1 MDVAAVG
8 SAPVVRGVAPRSAP
22 RPEENQVD
30 PRNRLNDLTNRE
42 WLLAT
47 KSVWFSISPPRDPL
61 KARHP
66 ATFSEAD
73 VARAIRFFTKR
84 GGWVLDPFVGSGST
98 LVACAETGRNGLGI
112 ELCAEWAETAN
123 ERVRRALEHQR
134 EREACELSL
143 QVVQGDSRAV
153 VGALERD
160 RFDFLITSPPYWR
173 ILSKRP
179 GQKQRR
185 ERENRGLPTRY
196 SDDDNDLGNIDSY
209 EGFLDSLQQ
218 VFAGAL
224 PLLRPG
230 AYACVIVSDFRHGPE
245 YYDYHSDVT
254 RIMKSAGYI
263 LEGITILAQDNK
275 NLYAYGRPYRFVPNV
290 HHQYLL
296 LFSRP
301 RG

>member
-8 SAPVVRGVAPRSAP
+8 STPVARGVTPRSAP

-47 KSVWFSISPPRDPL
+47 KSVWFSISPPRDAL

-73 VARAIRFFTKR
+73 VARAIRFFTKQ

-98 LVACAETGRNGLGI
+98 LVACAETGRNGVGV
-112 ELCAEWAETAN
+112 ELSPEWVETAD
-123 ERVRRALEHQR
+123 ERVRRAVEG
-134 EREACELSL
+134 ASGELSL
-143 QVVQGDSRAV
+143 RVIQGDARAI
-153 VGALERD
+153 VGTLGRD
-160 RFDFLITSPPYWR
+160 QFDFLITSPPYWR
-173 ILSKRP
+173 ILGKTL

-185 ERENRGLPTRY
+185 EREGKGLPTRY
-196 SDDDNDLGNIDSY
+196 SDDADDLGNIESY
-209 EGFLDSLQQ
+209 EGFLGSLQQ

-254 RIMKSAGYI
+254 RLMKTAGYI

-301 RG
+301 RD